1 MKKLFHLFVTPL
13 TSYLKPLTS
22 YLTPLTSHLT
32 PLTSHLTPLTSYLLP
47 LFAFC
52 IFQLSAQDQFPDSSF
67 ENWTTKSGAYGTF
80 VDFDT
85 EFFHTLN
92 PLHALGNEAGGGKI
106 DLTAFRDEFNP
117 VDGLYSIKLVS
128 GRAPMPNGSAFL
140 PGMVGTIDPD
150 FIEQFLAPVGG
161 GGITIATDWGDR
173 KTPCTFEG
181 WYKYDPK
188 NNDSAFID
196 IGFYNSGKEVF
207 SEKLLIKNKVDTWTK
222 FSLKIPQQYWN
233 QYFEEIKVLFVASA
247 GVDFETLT
255 NCKGQ
260 EGSALSIDAISLLY
274 ECEASILQNLLSTVK
289 VNVFP
294 NPATNDILNM
304 ELNENFTGVVS
315 IYSILGGKVMEQE
328 INGDQ
333 CQLNIKNLS
342 SGNYIYKLMNGNT
355 IFAQGKFVVTK

>member
-1 MKKLFHLFVTPL
+1 MRYKLQV
-13 TSYLKPLTS
+13 TSYKLR
-22 YLTPLTSHLT
+22 TPHISHLK
-32 PLTSHLTPLTSYLLP
+32 PLTSYLLP

-52 IFQLSAQDQFPDSSF
+52 IFPLSAQKQFPDSSF
-67 ENWTTKSGAYGTF
+67 ENWTTTSGAYGTF

-92 PLHALGNEAGGGKI
+92 PLHGLANDGCII
-106 DLTAFRDEFNP
+106 DLTAFRDESNP

-128 GRAPMPNGSAFL
+128 GLAPMGEDYAFL

-150 FIEQFLAPVGG
+150 FIEQFLSPL
-161 GGITIATDWGDR
+161 GGITIATDWGDG
-173 KTPCTFEG
+173 KTPCAFEG

-207 SEKLLIKNKVDTWTK
+207 SKKLLIKNKVDNWTE
-222 FSLKIPQQYWN
+222 FSLKIPQQYWDK
-233 QYFEEIKVLFVASA
+233 YFEEIKVLFVASA

-255 NCKGQ
+255 NCKG
-260 EGSALSIDAISLLY
+260 EIGSTLSIDAISLLY
-274 ECEASILQNLLSTVK
+274 DCEVGIRQNLLSTVK

-328 INGDQ
+328 INSDQ